1 MRTTPNRVPR
11 ISRSGS
17 IDLASRTTRIFANA
31 PPTPHPP
38 LFMTTKNKL
47 SSFERFRRGLL
58 TEAELKA
65 LAEKTVILH

>member
-17 IDLASRTTRIFANA
+17 IDLASRSKRIFAYA

-38 LFMTTKNKL
+38 LFRTTKNKL
-47 SSFERFRRGLL
+47 SSYERFRRGLL
-58 TEAELKA
+58 TQAEIDA
-65 LAEKTVILH
+65 IGRGTVIIH